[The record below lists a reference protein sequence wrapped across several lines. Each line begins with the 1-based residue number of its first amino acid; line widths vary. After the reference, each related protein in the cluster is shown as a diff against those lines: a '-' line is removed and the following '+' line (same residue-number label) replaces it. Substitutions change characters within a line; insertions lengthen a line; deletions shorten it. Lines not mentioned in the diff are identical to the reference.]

1 MNKLNFLDIFYYQ
14 WWKSIDK
21 LIFFLILSLI
31 ILGIVFSL
39 ASTSLIA
46 SAKLETTSYH
56 FFFKHLFY
64 TLLGIVVIFILSLL
78 DEKNLYRVSVAI
90 FLILFLALILVPL
103 YGVETKGSKRWLD
116 PVILPRFQPV
126 EMIKPF
132 LIVVLSMIF
141 SSNKLSK
148 LHSRYILSILI
159 ILPVLLLLIIQPDFG
174 QTLLIFS
181 TWLSLIF
188 VTGINIFFLISFLI
202 LTSSIF
208 TSLIIFNSKF
218 SYIKQRI
225 LNFINNSSEGNYQS
239 EKASEA
245 IINGGFFG
253 KGIGE
258 GKLNIRV
265 PEAHTDYVIAVIS
278 EEFGVITILGILLI
292 FIIIIFQVLKKVSIE
307 KNICSKLIM
316 TGCILMILYQVLIH
330 IGVNIRLLPTTG
342 MTLPFLSYG
351 GSSIIGTSVIFGIIL
366 NLTKRK
372 IN

>member
-1 MNKLNFLDIFYYQ
+1 M
-14 WWKSIDK
+14 
-21 LIFFLILSLI
+21 ILSLI

-56 FFFKHLFY
+56 FFFKHLVY
-64 TLLGIVVIFILSLL
+64 TLLGIAVIFILSLL

-90 FLILFLALILVPL
+90 FFLILFLALILVPL

-202 LTSSIF
+202 LISSIF

-218 SYIKQRI
+218 FYIKQRI
-225 LNFINNSSEGNYQS
+225 LNFLNNSSEGNYQS

-265 PEAHTDYVIAVIS
+265 PEAHTDYVIAVIA

-292 FIIIIFQVLKKVSIE
+292 FIVIIFQVLKKVSIE
-307 KNICSKLIM
+307 K
-316 TGCILMILYQVLIH
+316 
-330 IGVNIRLLPTTG
+330 
-342 MTLPFLSYG
+342 
-351 GSSIIGTSVIFGIIL
+351 IFVQ
-366 NLTKRK
+366 N
-372 IN
+372 